1 MSHTWVTDML
11 AADELPLLQVAG
23 IIRPV
28 DVSSLIAREQH
39 AIITIP
45 IFKSCVVWLLVFFS
59 DSPSGEVPG
68 AAICPGP
75 IALFNLVCS
84 PNPDARR
91 GLFLQFPKWILKIS
105 YIFLHV
111 CARSHEYHWM

>member
-11 AADELPLLQVAG
+11 AADELPLIKVAG

-45 IFKSCVVWLLVFFS
+45 IFKS
-59 DSPSGEVPG
+59 
-68 AAICPGP
+68 
-75 IALFNLVCS
+75 
-84 PNPDARR
+84 
-91 GLFLQFPKWILKIS
+91 
-105 YIFLHV
+105 
-111 CARSHEYHWM
+111 

>member
-1 MSHTWVTDML
+1 MGHTWVTDML
-11 AADELPLLQVAG
+11 VADELPLLQVAG

-68 AAICPGP
+68 AAVSPGP
-75 IALFNLVCS
+75 GTLFKLVCS
-84 PNPDARR
+84 SNPNI
-91 GLFLQFPKWILKIS
+91 G
-105 YIFLHV
+105 IFLLIKQSGGYAYLNTTHMLW
-111 CARSHEYHWM
+111 RPG